1 MQNAE
6 FRMQN
11 QRVFFSIQHSAF
23 AGCRRPSTTC
33 YGSSQEDDRAH
44 PLSAPLTSID
54 VIELG
59 GAVSRVRPDDTAFG
73 QRSAPYLVA
82 IEANWDDPAAD
93 GARVSW
99 VIARELRVCNLSSG

>member
-1 MQNAE
+1 MPNSECRISA
-6 FRMQN
+6 FSSA
-11 QRVFFSIQHSAF
+11 FSIQHLQVAD
-23 AGCRRPSTTC
+23 ALSTTC

-73 QRSAPYLVA
+73 QRSALYLVA